1 MLPLIEQM
9 KPEPVAGPEGLY
21 TEIVD
26 QLKEQ
31 GVLCAI
37 TGGLACVQF
46 GVAHYTEDCDLICAP
61 NDAAQLLN
69 LLRQKT
75 YENAPCLYRGL
86 TAPLDERWLAGGYTA
101 HFYWLGKSVD
111 QPFLDVFGLPPR
123 LSSAWQDQRQG
134 IFAGPNTVAEM
145 KRTKRRRDWD
155 QATALGLK
163 MIQAGDQRG
172 WLHIFDAPT
181 LQALMARSRPGP
193 EQLTQRPVLRMAL
206 DQNPLLA
213 RAVQTEVDFWSHLDR
228 IRLRVYEQAS
238 KPYARAIRRDL
249 KSKPTDLM
257 TQHQI
262 LLDNAEKLLP
272 RLPINDYGWKRMARE
287 ARDATAVGLDPQLL
301 EYLPDVAAHFP
312 NATGTPE

>member
-111 QPFLDVFGLPPR
+111 QPFWMSLAFRPASVPP
-123 LSSAWQDQRQG
+123 G
-134 IFAGPNTVAEM
+134 
-145 KRTKRRRDWD
+145 RTKGRV
-155 QATALGLK
+155 
-163 MIQAGDQRG
+163 
-172 WLHIFDAPT
+172 F
-181 LQALMARSRPGP
+181 LQA
-193 EQLTQRPVLRMAL
+193 
-206 DQNPLLA
+206 
-213 RAVQTEVDFWSHLDR
+213 
-228 IRLRVYEQAS
+228 
-238 KPYARAIRRDL
+238 
-249 KSKPTDLM
+249 
-257 TQHQI
+257 
-262 LLDNAEKLLP
+262 
-272 RLPINDYGWKRMARE
+272 PIPSPK
-287 ARDATAVGLDPQLL
+287 
-301 EYLPDVAAHFP
+301 
-312 NATGTPE
+312 